1 MQNELYK
8 TKNTNKNK
16 YLISVIRS
24 GLVDLKK

>member
-16 YLISVIRS
+16 DLISVIRS